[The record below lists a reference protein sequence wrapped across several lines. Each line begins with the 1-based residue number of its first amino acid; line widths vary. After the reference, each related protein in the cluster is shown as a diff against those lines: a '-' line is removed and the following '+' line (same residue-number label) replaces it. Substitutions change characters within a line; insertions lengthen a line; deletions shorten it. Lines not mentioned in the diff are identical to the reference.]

1 MAAEDCAVSIDA
13 PTMMDLQTGLPI
25 LQFDAAWNQAGWRS
39 KLRRVLLEWFAQHR
53 RDLPWRR
60 TRDPY
65 AIWISEVMLQQTQ
78 VTTVIPYYERFLQR
92 FPSVTTLAEA
102 SEAEVLRLWEG
113 LGYYRRAKQM
123 HAAARKVVEQHHGNF
138 PVEFE
143 QVLALPGIG
152 RYTAGA
158 ILSIATGK
166 RYPVVEANTMR
177 LYSRLIAL
185 RNPPTQPAAAK
196 LLWEVAETLLPRAE
210 CGEFNQAAM
219 ELGALVCVPANP
231 KCDECPLKSCC
242 PARRLGLQQQIPG
255 KLKKVNYEDRRHWAI
270 IVQREGQF
278 FMRLCP
284 PGGHWAGLWD
294 FPRYD
299 ITEVDD
305 PSGFISQAFADEFGW
320 RVQIGEAP
328 IASIRHGVTRFRIQL
343 EARNGSARASQIREL
358 SRSETSGWFNP
369 SELAQLPLSA
379 TGRKLVKQLISM
391 R

>member
-1 MAAEDCAVSIDA
+1 MAAEDCAVSDTSG
-13 PTMMDLQTGLPI
+13 PTIAAQANLPL
-25 LQFDAAWNQAGWRS
+25 LQFDDAWTQSSWRS
-39 KLRRVLLEWFAQHR
+39 KLRRALLDWFAKHQ

-65 AIWISEVMLQQTQ
+65 SVWISEVMLQQTQ
-78 VTTVIPYYERFLQR
+78 VATVIPYYERFMQR
-92 FPSVTTLAEA
+92 FPSVATLAEA
-102 SEAEVLRLWEG
+102 SEEEVLRYWEG

-123 HAAARKVVEQHHGNF
+123 HAAARRIAEQHQGTF
-138 PVEFE
+138 PVQFE

-158 ILSIATGK
+158 ILSIATGQ

-185 RNPPTQPAAAK
+185 RNPPTQPAAAR
-196 LLWEVAETLLPRAE
+196 LLWEVAEKLLPRDE
-210 CGEFNQAAM
+210 SGMFNQAAM
-219 ELGALVCVPANP
+219 ELGALVCIPANP
-231 KCDECPLKSCC
+231 KCDECPLKACC
-242 PARRLGLQQQIPG
+242 PARRLELQQQIPG
-255 KLKKVNYEDRRHWAI
+255 KLKKVVYEDRQHWAI
-270 IVQREGQF
+270 VVQREEQF

-305 PSGFISQAFADEFGW
+305 PYGFVSQAIADEFGW
-320 RVQIGEAP
+320 RVQIGNES
-328 IASIRHGVTRFRIQL
+328 IATIRHGVTRFRIQL
-343 EARNGSARASQIREL
+343 EARYGSVSGLQVREV
-358 SRSETSGWFNP
+358 SGRETSGWFDP
-369 SELAQLPLSA
+369 SELARLPLSA
-379 TGRKLVKQLISM
+379 TGRKLVKQLISE